1 MSIADIV
8 IYIALLPQLD
18 ETSVGA
24 MVPLIGMCHE
34 KCLCAASPNV
44 FLACAEICGKFPCRL
59 SLSARLGLC
68 KLTCNARSV
77 SALASQK
84 PKLSQSDH

>member
-44 FLACAEICGKFPCRL
+44 FWLARKSVVN
-59 SLSARLGLC
+59 SL
-68 KLTCNARSV
+68 V
-77 SALASQK
+77 
-84 PKLSQSDH
+84 D